1 MTAKAD
7 IRNKVKNRLA
17 NTPSELTDTI
27 IDEFVEDA
35 HLDLEN
41 FTGVSIDTS
50 DISSRYQSVLTDM
63 TVVKVIDYM
72 CDKLVSK
79 SIAVGGDVSIN
90 YGEIV
95 QSLTQ
100 MRNSLEKRIDKNL
113 NMLGVHRTFEYT
125 QPTPP

>member
-17 NTPSELTDTI
+17 NIPSELTDTI

-41 FTGVSIDTS
+41 FTGASIDTS
-50 DISSRYQSVLTDM
+50 DISATYQSVLTDM
-63 TVVKVIDYM
+63 TLVKVIDYM

-79 SIAVGGDVSIN
+79 GVAIGGDVSIN
-90 YGEIV
+90 YGEVV
-95 QSLTQ
+95 QSLSQ

-113 NMLGVHRTFEYT
+113 NMIGVKRTFEYT
-125 QPTPP
+125 QPA